1 MLLIQRWLNNV
12 SALIKNNYIFI
23 PHIPLFFN

>member
-1 MLLIQRWLNNV
+1 MFLIQCWLNNV

-23 PHIPLFFN
+23 PHIPFFFS